1 MAINRSGS
9 LALVAHR
16 NSGTIGVLKIEGQT
30 VTMVQSLDMGEEV
43 ASVAITPDG
52 GRALVTKFSS
62 HKIAVLQITK
72 GKVTYDPALDMPVG
86 LKPYN
91 VQITPDGMLGL
102 TADHGS
108 GSDGHMDTV
117 SVIDLTLTPPRVIDR
132 VMVGD
137 APEGLAISPTG
148 DIAVAVLLKG
158 SAGVASDSW
167 VYNRNGSIAVLK
179 IDGKEVRKVSEVD
192 VRGLPEGVVFT
203 PDGRYLYVGNFV
215 DRDISVLRVDGT
227 SVTNTGVLLK
237 LPANPA
243 SMRGRMP

>member
-1 MAINRSGS
+1 M
-9 LALVAHR
+9 
-16 NSGTIGVLKIEGQT
+16 
-30 VTMVQSLDMGEEV
+30 
-43 ASVAITPDG
+43 
-52 GRALVTKFSS
+52 
-62 HKIAVLQITK
+62 
-72 GKVTYDPALDMPVG
+72 
-86 LKPYN
+86 
-91 VQITPDGMLGL
+91 
-102 TADHGS
+102 
-108 GSDGHMDTV
+108 
-117 SVIDLTLTPPRVIDR
+117 
-132 VMVGD
+132 
-137 APEGLAISPTG
+137 
-148 DIAVAVLLKG
+148 LLKG